1 MLIQEEHTV
10 ESLAN
15 PIRLSD
21 YVPGKFA
28 SRPSRSGM
36 KKAIRKNLLLVDG
49 IVGKTGTFLTGGETL
64 HLLRDTPATPAR
76 AFHLDIPI
84 LYEDEDL
91 AVINK
96 PAGVEVSGNKFKTVE
111 NALRQHLT
119 PSSRADYL
127 DMAQAVHRIDYATS
141 GILIIGKT
149 SSAVSHLNQQ
159 FEHRT
164 VSKQYVAIVI
174 GEIAEEGS
182 IREKVD
188 EKPSMSHYRKLRSQ
202 ISTRFGQLTLVELI
216 PETGRRHQLRK
227 HLLSIGH
234 PILGDKLYF
243 LSDMIFRGRGMFL
256 HARSVSFDHPV
267 TGKRM
272 EFTAPLPNKYLR
284 IFPDLNL

>member
-1 MLIQEEHTV
+1 MLIQEEHIV

-21 YVPGKFA
+21 YVPGKFTCK
-28 SRPSRSGM
+28 PSRSGM

-49 IVGKTGTFLTGGETL
+49 IAGKTATFLMGGETL
-64 HLLRDTPATPAR
+64 QLLRDTPSTPAR

-91 AVINK
+91 AVISK

-111 NALRQHLT
+111 NALRQNLN
-119 PSSRADYL
+119 PSARADSL
-127 DMAQAVHRIDYATS
+127 NMAQAVHRIDYATS
-141 GILIIGKT
+141 GALIIGKT
-149 SSAVSHLNQQ
+149 SSSVSHLNKQ
-159 FEHRT
+159 FEQRT
-164 VSKQYVAIVI
+164 VGKRYIAIVI
-174 GEIAEEGS
+174 GEMPKEGS
-182 IREKVD
+182 IRERVD
-188 EKPSMSHYRKLRSQ
+188 GKPSFSYYRNLRSQ
-202 ISTRFGQLTLVELI
+202 ISARFERLTLVELI

-243 LSDMIFRGRGMFL
+243 LPDMIFRGRGMFL

-284 IFPDLNL
+284 IFSDLNL